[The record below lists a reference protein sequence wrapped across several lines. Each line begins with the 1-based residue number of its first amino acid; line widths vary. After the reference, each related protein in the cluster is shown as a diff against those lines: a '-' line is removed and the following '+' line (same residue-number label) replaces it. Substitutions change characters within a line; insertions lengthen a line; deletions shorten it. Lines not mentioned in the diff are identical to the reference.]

1 MDQRHK
7 KSTDARH
14 PLFWHNFLNS
24 KMVTTLMIIL
34 LVLIIIFLMTKLAY
48 IFTPVLTLFEIFGF
62 PIVSSAVLYYLFYPI
77 VNQLYNRGIKKS
89 ISVFGI
95 FIFLILAISLIIGSI
110 VPIMRDQVNTFIE
123 NVPSYYETLMKMF
136 TDLPFSFNDA
146 LPELGI
152 DLQKVLD
159 GFSTDGFSQRIDS
172 IVSSTFGGLG
182 SFVGTV
188 TTTFTGLLI
197 IPIFTYYLL
206 VESDKIPKKILY
218 YIPTKYRQVVSRM
231 LYQGNYQV
239 SQYIRGQIIVAT
251 CVGIIFAIG
260 YAIIGLE
267 YGTTLAVL
275 AGLLNIIPYL
285 GSFIAIIPA
294 LIVGLITSPIMLIKV
309 IIVMVVEQTIEGR
322 FISPQVL
329 GNSMQIHPVT
339 ILMVLLASGKLFG
352 VVGVVIGIP
361 TFAVLKVIVSEIYSW
376 YRENNPSYQE
386 PIIDYSTGSTPVINS
401 MMESKNINESTEKTN
416 EK

>member
-77 VNQLYNRGIKKS
+77 VNQLHNRGVKKS

-95 FIFLILAISLIIGSI
+95 FIFLILAISLSIGSI
-110 VPIMRDQVNTFIE
+110 VPIVRDQVNTFIE
-123 NVPSYYETLMKMF
+123 NVPNYYETLMKIF
-136 TDLPFSFNDA
+136 KDLPFSFNDV

-152 DLQKVLD
+152 DLQNVFD
-159 GFSTDGFSQRIDS
+159 GFTTEGFSQRLDS

-206 VESDKIPKKILY
+206 VESDKIPKKLLY

-239 SQYIRGQIIVAT
+239 SQYIRGQIIVAI

-416 EK
+416 EN

>member
-1 MDQRHK
+1 
-7 KSTDARH
+7 
-14 PLFWHNFLNS
+14 
-24 KMVTTLMIIL
+24 
-34 LVLIIIFLMTKLAY
+34 
-48 IFTPVLTLFEIFGF
+48 
-62 PIVSSAVLYYLFYPI
+62 
-77 VNQLYNRGIKKS
+77 
-89 ISVFGI
+89 
-95 FIFLILAISLIIGSI
+95 
-110 VPIMRDQVNTFIE
+110 
-123 NVPSYYETLMKMF
+123 
-136 TDLPFSFNDA
+136 
-146 LPELGI
+146 
-152 DLQKVLD
+152 
-159 GFSTDGFSQRIDS
+159 
-172 IVSSTFGGLG
+172 
-182 SFVGTV
+182 VGTV

-251 CVGIIFAIG
+251 CVGIIFGIG

-376 YRENNPSYQE
+376 YRE
-386 PIIDYSTGSTPVINS
+386 
-401 MMESKNINESTEKTN
+401 
-416 EK
+416 